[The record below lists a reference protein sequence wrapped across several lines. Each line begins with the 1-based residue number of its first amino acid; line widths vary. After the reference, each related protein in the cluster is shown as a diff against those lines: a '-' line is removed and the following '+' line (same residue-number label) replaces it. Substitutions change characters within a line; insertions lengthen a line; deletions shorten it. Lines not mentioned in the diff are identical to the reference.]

1 MFFTFGPRSPLDE
14 SREPILRAPRI
25 VTNFIIVFFVVHV
38 GSFFLTNDQY
48 AYLIANFALTPSQ
61 LVASSGVGFNLETL
75 HDAMRFVS
83 YAFLHADFTHL
94 IFNSVAFLI
103 FATPVA
109 RRIGPGRLVVLLL
122 VTAVGAAITHL
133 VFHWGSASPVVGASG
148 AVSGLMGAAFRFIF
162 IDPNARMVWP
172 PSLLPLTSRPVLLG
186 AAVMVAMN
194 VVLGLTGF
202 TPDGFGAPIA
212 WEAHLG
218 GFFTGLLI
226 FPLFDRQRSF
236 IS

>member
-1 MFFTFGPRSPLDE
+1 M
-14 SREPILRAPRI
+14 RAPRI

-48 AYLIANFALTPSQ
+48 AYLIENLALTPSQ
-61 LVASSGVGFNLETL
+61 LSSFPGIGFDIETVR
-75 HDAMRFVS
+75 HAMQFVT
-83 YAFLHADFTHL
+83 YAFLHSSFSHL
-94 IFNSVAFLI
+94 LINSMIFLI

-109 RRIGPGRLVVLLL
+109 RRIGTARLLALML
-122 VTAVGAAITHL
+122 ITAIAAALTHL
-133 VFHWGSASPVVGASG
+133 FFYWGSSLPVVGASG
-148 AVSGLMGAAFRFIF
+148 VDFGLIGAAFRFIF

-172 PSLLPLTSRPVLLG
+172 PALLSLASRPVLLG
-186 AAVMVAMN
+186 AALIVALN
-194 VVLGLTGF
+194 VVMGLSGF
-202 TPDGFGAPIA
+202 TPDGFGVAVA

-226 FPLFDRQRSF
+226 FPLFDRQRSW